1 MVLSGIPFWEEGDDS
16 FFGDSEDDNG
26 SEDEGNSKE
35 KKLEYINESKFEDGG
50 HRPLKNVLASKVAEK
65 VAIEKRTKM
74 LLLQDLESVK
84 DRFMEYEVIMKK

>member
-1 MVLSGIPFWEEGDDS
+1 MASSANTIANVEKMVLSGIPFWEEGDDS

-50 HRPLKNVLASKVAEK
+50 HRPLKNVPSC
-65 VAIEKRTKM
+65 
-74 LLLQDLESVK
+74 
-84 DRFMEYEVIMKK
+84 